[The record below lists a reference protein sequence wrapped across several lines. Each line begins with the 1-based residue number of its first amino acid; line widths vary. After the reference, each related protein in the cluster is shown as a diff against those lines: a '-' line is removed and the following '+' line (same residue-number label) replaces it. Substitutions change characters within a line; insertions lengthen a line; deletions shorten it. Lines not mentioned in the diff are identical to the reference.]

1 MNYLDKLPDELYSK
15 VFKFVYNDSIHMINS
30 IDFLPLKG
38 IVKDVEFRYCYIKK
52 NNNKKNSNKK
62 NSKNNENR
70 VLLYCDFFSYG
81 PAHTD
86 IEYVYIDFTIHKS
99 TYVINNSILFY
110 YAYAKRRYNE
120 RNILHNLDLYII
132 SYYFQKCGYSTSK
145 KIVYAE
151 KIEPIPVNVIVYF
164 QKCMDDENIN

>member
-1 MNYLDKLPDELYSK
+1 M
-15 VFKFVYNDSIHMINS
+15 HMINS

-38 IVKDVEFRYCYIKK
+38 IVQNDEFRYCYIKK
-52 NNNKKNSNKK
+52 KKSKKKKSKSNENNQ
-62 NSKNNENR
+62 NR
-70 VLLYCDFFSYG
+70 VLLYCDYFSYG

-110 YAYAKRRYNE
+110 YAYAKGRYDE
-120 RNILHNLDLYII
+120 RNIWYALDLYII
-132 SYYFQKCGYSTSK
+132 SYYLEKCGYSTSK
-145 KIVYAE
+145 KIVYAQ

>member
-1 MNYLDKLPDELYSK
+1 MKYLKELPDELYSK
-15 VFKFVYNDSIHMINS
+15 VFKFVYNDSIYMINS
-30 IDFLPLKG
+30 IDFLPLKP
-38 IVKDVEFRYCYIKK
+38 IVKDDDFRYCYVK
-52 NNNKKNSNKK
+52 NEK
-62 NSKNNENR
+62 NR
-70 VLLYCDFFSYG
+70 VFLYCDFYSYG

-86 IEYVYIDFTIHKS
+86 VEYVYIDFTIHKS

-120 RNILHNLDLYII
+120 RNIWRDLDLYII
-132 SYYFQKCGYSTSK
+132 SYYLEKCGYSTSK
-145 KIVYAE
+145 KIVYAQ